1 MRRKRELKERG
12 QGTLV
17 GSVTF
22 DVLSQAEFV
31 QLARLTMVTPVLFL
45 LIS

>member
-1 MRRKRELKERG
+1 MRRKRELKERRAGEGGG

-22 DVLSQAEFV
+22 DVLS
-31 QLARLTMVTPVLFL
+31 
-45 LIS
+45 